1 MEVGKCA
8 RNKSSNEPA
17 RRYGRKVARNRG
29 KRECN
34 KSSRE
39 LGKKVCKK
47 SSN

>member
-1 MEVGKCA
+1 MVVGKCV

-17 RRYGRKVARNRG
+17 RRYGRQVARNRG
-29 KRECN
+29 KWECK